1 MNTSLHLYLNT
12 CVYIHWID
20 IFKHLYCLIIGTMMF
35 VDLVDEDTAGVPWT
49 TVMQDK
55 LCSRWAAML
64 QHGSLTAHVYNV
76 SDKQLLVST
85 MKAWLMKDILKF
97 VITQPEVGS
106 KFEI

>member
-1 MNTSLHLYLNT
+1 
-12 CVYIHWID
+12 
-20 IFKHLYCLIIGTMMF
+20 MMF